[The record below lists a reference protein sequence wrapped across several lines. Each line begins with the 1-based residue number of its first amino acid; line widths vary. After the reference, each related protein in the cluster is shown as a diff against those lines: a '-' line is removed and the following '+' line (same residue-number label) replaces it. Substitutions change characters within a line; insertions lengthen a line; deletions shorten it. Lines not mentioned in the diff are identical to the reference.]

1 MRGKYLICVNKRWGQ
16 HMRKRK
22 EQKVIIS
29 GNRIFVL
36 VRTLLVV
43 IFSVTLIFSILDK
56 IFQIIPWPEGYEN
69 TIAVSSQ
76 IITAVI
82 TLVVSI
88 IGIAI
93 SLQGDEFFGV
103 KITKLYALRVNKHYP
118 ILWIIVISVLTCT
131 ANLTFYMLGL
141 TVAAIGSLVVGI
153 LFLLQVIYME
163 IPIMTKQEKAF
174 LKILRDNLIF
184 CYLNNKEAS
193 KDLKTSIKYLL
204 YTENLKGVFESF
216 KDKSDE
222 QYNEYVLIKLL
233 EFQHDLAFEI
243 RDKYSEKER
252 CTIGSS
258 LLENT
263 VDVMLRYVD
272 TSDNIYIVVSNNKYL
287 LTRVLFRVHE
297 VELLQKQLLGK
308 ITVLVQY
315 LSFDSEERKLQ
326 QKLISDII
334 IILVAGTVE
343 QGDFGVI
350 KAIRHQLSNS
360 SYCLNIESSV
370 LDVFAVISM
379 YLYYLSCSDSD
390 VPPKIRNEVLNFINE
405 GDTIEDRTKITS
417 WKKLFSKAAYN
428 FNVNYD
434 KFMDLAMRNSKTLEY
449 YLFGNGAKCVIIDQ
463 LYLSRWYFTQL
474 LNAKRTDLM
483 DFLSLISQD
492 TSVRNYLRTFGD
504 KCIDEDK
511 NFVPTGEMKRIVE
524 FYNDEKECFLLF
536 KLMERQE
543 HKFFDF
549 INSLKYEELKSR
561 SEQAADVDN
570 VELATKIQKGIASA
584 IESEWGFNPRLPLS
598 DTKRYISV
606 ALEKMPDA
614 VNFEQCIIDS
624 CVNSILDELKKASH
638 ETVVYNNEE
647 FESKIRDI
655 ILNNP
660 RYITKNAKELI
671 PKFYIRNEKL
681 KQEYIDACDASTVF
695 ESRILGESVVVCNS
709 EFQFNCKLEEVECR
723 ELSEEELDRQVAEYQ
738 RADGQFVYDGV
749 FLPREEIIKTI
760 RTRYIVLTV
769 IINYCV
775 DSSEEDIYKLITYLS
790 GPEDE

>member
-1 MRGKYLICVNKRWGQ
+1 
-16 HMRKRK
+16 MRKRK

-29 GNRIFVL
+29 GNLIFVL

-43 IFSVTLIFSILDK
+43 IFCVTLFFSILDK
-56 IFQIIPWPEGYEN
+56 KYQIIPWPEGYEN

-76 IITAVI
+76 IITAVV

-103 KITKLYALRVNKHYP
+103 KITKLYALRVSKHYS
-118 ILWIIVISVLTCT
+118 ILKIIVFSILICVS
-131 ANLTFYMLGL
+131 NLTFYMLGL

-174 LKILRDNLIF
+174 LKILRNNLIF
-184 CYLNNKEAS
+184 CYLNNREAS
-193 KDLKTSIKYLL
+193 KDLKDSIKYVL
-204 YTENLKGVFESF
+204 YMGNLKEAFDSF
-216 KDKSDE
+216 KDDFDE
-222 QYNEYVLIKLL
+222 KYNEYVFMKLL
-233 EFQHDLAFEI
+233 EFQQDLAFDI
-243 RDKYSEKER
+243 QDKYSESEWS
-252 CTIGSS
+252 TIGSS
-258 LLENT
+258 LLENIF
-263 VDVMLRYVD
+263 DVMFRNIH
-272 TSDNIYIVVSNNKYL
+272 TSDEIYSIVSDNKYL

-297 VELLQKQLLGK
+297 VESIQKQFFDK
-308 ITVLVQY
+308 ISGVMQY
-315 LSFDSEERKLQ
+315 LSFEIRSSELQ
-326 QKLISDII
+326 KNLISDILV
-334 IILVAGTVE
+334 ILVAKTVAA
-343 QGDFGVI
+343 GDFSVI
-350 KAIRHQLSNS
+350 KVVRYQLSNS
-360 SYCLNIESSV
+360 AYCLSKETTA
-370 LDVFAVISM
+370 LDIFAVISM

-390 VPPKIRNEVLNFINE
+390 VPTEIRNEVMNFINE
-405 GDTIEDRTKITS
+405 GGTVEYRTKITS
-417 WKKLFSKAAYN
+417 WKKLFSKAAYK
-428 FNVNYD
+428 FNVNYGQ
-434 KFMDLAMRNSKTLEY
+434 FMALAMRNSETLEY

-660 RYITKNAKELI
+660 RYITKSAKELI

-723 ELSEEELDRQVAEYQ
+723 ELSEEELDRQVAKYQ

>member
-1 MRGKYLICVNKRWGQ
+1 MRN
-16 HMRKRK
+16 RK

-76 IITAVI
+76 IITAVV

-118 ILWIIVISVLTCT
+118 ILWIIVISVLMCT

-272 TSDNIYIVVSNNKYL
+272 TSDNIYTVVSNNKYL

-449 YLFGNGAKCVIIDQ
+449 YLFGNGAKCVILDE
-463 LYLSRWYFTQL
+463 LYVFRWYFTHL
-474 LNAKRTDLM
+474 LNASRTDLV
-483 DFLSLISQD
+483 DFSSLVCQD
-492 TSVRNYLRTFGD
+492 SSVANYLRIFGD
-504 KCIDEDK
+504 ECIDEDK
-511 NFVPTGEMKRIVE
+511 NFVPTAEMKRIVG
-524 FYNDEKECFLLF
+524 FYNDAKKYFCLF
-536 KLMERQE
+536 ELMERQK
-543 HKFFDF
+543 HSFFDF
-549 INSLKYEELKSR
+549 VNALKYDQLKKI
-561 SEQAADVDN
+561 SEQAADVNND
-570 VELATKIQKGIASA
+570 ELAARIHNGIVSA
-584 IESEWGFNPRLPLS
+584 IESEWGFVPSLPLN

-614 VNFEQCIIDS
+614 VNFEECVIDFCIDG
-624 CVNSILDELKKASH
+624 ILDELRRATH
-638 ETVVYNNEE
+638 ETIVYKNER
-647 FESKIRDI
+647 FETEIKG
-655 ILNNP
+655 ILLKHP
-660 RYITKNAKELI
+660 RYLTENAKKLV
-671 PKFYIRNEKL
+671 PNFYIKNDQL
-681 KQEYIDACDASTVF
+681 KQEYIDACESLTVF
-695 ESRILGESVVVCNS
+695 QSRILGECVIVCNDG
-709 EFQFNCKLEEVECR
+709 FQFNCTLEKVECR
-723 ELSEEELDRQVAEYQ
+723 ELSEEELDRQVAKYQ

-760 RTRYIVLTV
+760 RRRYIVLTV